1 MAIDRKMQSGGTT
14 TPTTEEKVETLVTQ
28 QAGIGDEKAKLP
40 EGTSVNPVLLQEE
53 TNEILAQ
60 QGLGTDP
67 TTATAQAPTTGLEVA
82 VPQSTSA
89 STYQAYTLPNTPQ
102 AEAAQGTLNSQAVV
116 GNIQGAVSDAAK
128 AQAATGTVS
137 EKATVK
143 YQLAELF
150 KSMEDG
156 TDLPAW
162 AAPAVR
168 KVSAIMAQR
177 GLGSSSIA
185 SAAITQA
192 VLESAIPIAAADAKT
207 YAAIDLKNLSN
218 EQQATLQ
225 NAATVAAM
233 DRANLSVR
241 LQGAVNNARNFLSID
256 LANLTNKQKTNELEF
271 QGILQ
276 GLFRDQAAQNAAR
289 QFNAKSQTEVDM
301 FFKELSTQVE
311 NANKNRVAAQQQF
324 NADQSN
330 AQSRFVTQLK
340 DSREKFNQ
348 NMQLQINQNNVQW
361 RRNINTANTT
371 LQNEVNRLNALNLLQ
386 MNQNQLNNMW
396 QRYRDEA
403 SWLMQS
409 AENAKARAH
418 QVAMFAQES
427 SFAQSMYEQKT
438 KDLTMAEIGRGVI
451 KGIFNLF

>member
-233 DRANLSVR
+233 DRANLSV
-241 LQGAVNNARNFLSID
+241 
-256 LANLTNKQKTNELEF
+256 
-271 QGILQ
+271 
-276 GLFRDQAAQNAAR
+276 
-289 QFNAKSQTEVDM
+289 
-301 FFKELSTQVE
+301 
-311 NANKNRVAAQQQF
+311 
-324 NADQSN
+324 
-330 AQSRFVTQLK
+330 
-340 DSREKFNQ
+340 
-348 NMQLQINQNNVQW
+348 
-361 RRNINTANTT
+361 
-371 LQNEVNRLNALNLLQ
+371 
-386 MNQNQLNNMW
+386 
-396 QRYRDEA
+396 
-403 SWLMQS
+403 
-409 AENAKARAH
+409 
-418 QVAMFAQES
+418 
-427 SFAQSMYEQKT
+427 
-438 KDLTMAEIGRGVI
+438 
-451 KGIFNLF
+451 